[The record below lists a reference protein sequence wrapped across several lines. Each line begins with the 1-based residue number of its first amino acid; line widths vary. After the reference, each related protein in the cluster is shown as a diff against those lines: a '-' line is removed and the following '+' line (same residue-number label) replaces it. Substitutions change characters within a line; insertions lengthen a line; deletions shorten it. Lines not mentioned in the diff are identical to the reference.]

1 MSLAERVMELSKR
14 LFRIEDADGADPLN
28 FDSSPGLYIHIP
40 FCPDFCSFCPYNK
53 TKYDAELTDRY
64 LNALKRESDLE
75 KIEHFSSIYIG
86 GGTPSYDLDLLRGVV
101 SHFKETTNGE
111 IALEIHP
118 ADVSSKRLYEIRETG
133 VNFVSLGIQS
143 FDDST
148 LNSMGRKRQDSGV
161 SLSSIAETTSA
172 GFDFVDVDLIFDYQ
186 LDRRRIVEDLKTAIS
201 YGPEQVSVYPMMR
214 FSDTAFKNTKNDPE
228 KELEILEELENVALT
243 HGYVRDSLWT
253 FRKRG
258 ERRKYSSVS
267 REFFMGIGTS
277 ASSFNGKEFRT
288 NTFSL
293 DKYFSSLETG
303 RIPARKIIKMGRFSA
318 ILYYSFWALYGG
330 RLDLGSVEE
339 DFGRLPLRMRCLLH
353 SAIARGYLERKKD
366 IVKPTRKGTR
376 KLHII
381 EEWLTYN
388 FIDRIWTDLRREA
401 RDHFASLESTL

>member
-1 MSLAERVMELSKR
+1 MGLAERVMELGKR
-14 LFRIEDADGADPLN
+14 LFRIEDVEGSGPMG

-86 GGTPSYDLDLLRGVV
+86 GGTPSYDLDLLKEVV
-101 SHFKETTNGE
+101 SHFKEMTNGE

-118 ADVSSKRLYEIRETG
+118 ADGSSERLDEIRETG

-143 FDDST
+143 FDDFT

-186 LDRRRIVEDLKTAIS
+186 LDRRRIVEDLKTALS
-201 YGPEQVSVYPMMR
+201 CGPEQVSVYPMMR
-214 FSDTAFKNTKNDPE
+214 FADTAYNNTKNDPE
-228 KELEILEELENVALT
+228 KELEILEELEDVALSK
-243 HGYVRDSLWT
+243 GYIRDSLWT
-253 FRKRG
+253 FKKGG
-258 ERRKYSSVS
+258 EGRKYSSVS

-293 DKYFSSLETG
+293 DEYFSFLDSGKL
-303 RIPARKIIKMGRFSA
+303 PVRKTIKMGKLSA

-330 RLDLGSVEE
+330 QLDLRRVEE
-339 DFGRLPLRMRCLLH
+339 HFGRLPLRMRYLLH
-353 SAIARGYLERKKD
+353 SATARGYLEREKD
-366 IVKPTRKGTR
+366 MIKPTRKGAR

-388 FIDRIWTDLRREA
+388 FIDRIWSDLRNKA
-401 RDHFASLESTL
+401 RNHFASGESLV

>member
-1 MSLAERVMELSKR
+1 MSLAERVMELGKR
-14 LFRIEDADGADPLN
+14 LFIIEDADGAGPLN

-53 TKYDAELTDRY
+53 IKYDAELTDRY

-86 GGTPSYDLDLLRGVV
+86 GGTPSYDLYLLEEVV
-101 SHFKETTNGE
+101 SHFRGMTNGE

-118 ADVSSKRLYEIRETG
+118 ADVSSERLDEIRETG

-143 FDDST
+143 FDDYT

-186 LDRRRIVEDLKTAIS
+186 LDQKRIVEDLKMALS
-201 YGPEQVSVYPMMR
+201 YGPEQISVYPMMR
-214 FSDTAFKNTKNDPE
+214 FADTAFKNTKNDPE

-253 FRKRG
+253 FKKKD
-258 ERRKYSSVS
+258 EKRKYSSVS
-267 REFFMGIGTS
+267 REFFVGIGSS
-277 ASSFNGKEFRT
+277 ASSFNGKVFRT

-293 DKYFSSLETG
+293 DEYFLFLDSGKL
-303 RIPARKIIKMGRFSA
+303 PVRKTIKMGKFSA
-318 ILYYSFWALYGG
+318 ILYYSFWALYSG
-330 RLDLGSVEE
+330 RLDLDSVQEH
-339 DFGRLPLRMRCLLH
+339 FGRLPLRMRYLLH
-353 SAIARGYLERKKD
+353 SATARGYLERAKD
-366 IVKPTRKGTR
+366 IIKPTRIGKR
-376 KLHII
+376 KLHIV
-381 EEWLTYN
+381 EEWLTYS
-388 FIDRIWTDLRREA
+388 FIDRIWSDLRSKA
-401 RDHFASLESTL
+401 RNHSVSSESLL